1 MGAGIA
7 KESLTNLTDHIPN
20 MGGFHCAMIGLDSAG
35 KTTVLYRLKFNQYM
49 NTAPTI
55 GFNCEKVRFHGSS
68 FTLWDVGGQDK
79 LRPLW
84 RSYTRCT
91 DGIIFVVDSCKED
104 RLEEA
109 KLELLKIYKSCSERK
124 AMSKHSGGF
133 QKIPVLIL
141 ANKQDLPM
149 ALDVYKLEQLLGL
162 KELGKECWH
171 IQPTCAITGD
181 GLEEGFSRLV
191 EMMSGK
197 RKVTKNNIMVGNH
210 HTGSSSALNNNLK
223 KSHSSTKVFRKV
235 QRSHSHHY

>member
-1 MGAGIA
+1 
-7 KESLTNLTDHIPN
+7 
-20 MGGFHCAMIGLDSAG
+20 
-35 KTTVLYRLKFNQYM
+35 
-49 NTAPTI
+49 
-55 GFNCEKVRFHGSS
+55 
-68 FTLWDVGGQDK
+68 
-79 LRPLW
+79 
-84 RSYTRCT
+84 
-91 DGIIFVVDSCKED
+91 
-104 RLEEA
+104 
-109 KLELLKIYKSCSERK
+109 
-124 AMSKHSGGF
+124 MSKHSGGL

-149 ALDVYKLEQLLGL
+149 ALDVYKLENLLGL

-197 RKVTKNNIMVGNH
+197 SRKVTKNNILLNQSHGI
-210 HTGSSSALNNNLK
+210 SQSASNNNLK

>member
-1 MGAGIA
+1 M
-7 KESLTNLTDHIPN
+7 
-20 MGGFHCAMIGLDSAG
+20 
-35 KTTVLYRLKFNQYM
+35 Q
-49 NTAPTI
+49 
-55 GFNCEKVRFHGSS
+55 VRFHGSS

-124 AMSKHSGGF
+124 AMGKHSNGN
-133 QKIPVLIL
+133 IPVLIL

-149 ALDVYKLEQLLGL
+149 ALDVFKLEHLLGL

-171 IQPTCAITGD
+171 IQPTCAITGE
-181 GLEEGFSRLV
+181 GLEEGMTKLL
-191 EMMSGK
+191 EMISGK
-197 RKVTKNNIMVGNH
+197 RKIGKSVLSSNSS
-210 HTGSSSALNNNLK
+210 GSSSALNNNNIK
-223 KSHSSTKVFRKV
+223 KPQSTKVFRKV

>member
-1 MGAGIA
+1 
-7 KESLTNLTDHIPN
+7 
-20 MGGFHCAMIGLDSAG
+20 MIL
-35 KTTVLYRLKFNQYM
+35 Q
-49 NTAPTI
+49 
-55 GFNCEKVRFHGSS
+55 VRFHGSS

-124 AMSKHSGGF
+124 ALSKYSNGS
-133 QKIPVLIL
+133 IPVLIL
-141 ANKQDLPM
+141 ANKQDLPK
-149 ALDVYKLEQLLGL
+149 ALDVFTLQHLLGL

-171 IQPTCAITGD
+171 IQPTCAITGE
-181 GLEEGFSRLV
+181 GLEEGMTKLL
-191 EMMSGK
+191 EMISGR
-197 RKVTKNNIMVGNH
+197 RKVGKSILGNH
-210 HTGSSSALNNNLK
+210 TTTGSSSALNNNIK
-223 KSHSSTKVFRKV
+223 KSQPTKVVRKV